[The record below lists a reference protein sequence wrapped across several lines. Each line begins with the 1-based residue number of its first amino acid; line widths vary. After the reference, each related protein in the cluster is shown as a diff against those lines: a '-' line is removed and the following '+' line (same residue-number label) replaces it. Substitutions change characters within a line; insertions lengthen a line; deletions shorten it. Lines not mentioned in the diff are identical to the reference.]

1 MWRPTGAR
9 ETLRLR
15 PLVKAGRADAAR
27 IKRVPL
33 VSAGAEPIVLFAGRP
48 AAQRATDARAGIM
61 ALLFSKH
68 TFQNV
73 RFCNFTHETDVL
85 SAEKPILSLRNLYRA

>member
-1 MWRPTGAR
+1 
-9 ETLRLR
+9 
-15 PLVKAGRADAAR
+15 
-27 IKRVPL
+27 
-33 VSAGAEPIVLFAGRP
+33 
-48 AAQRATDARAGIM
+48 M